1 MSMQVRDSGTWH
13 LGNHDVARMGYGA
26 MQLQHA
32 VRNKSEAT
40 AVLRRAI
47 ELGVN
52 HIDTA
57 AFYGDGFVN
66 EVISEVLRD
75 TADVVIATKI
85 GADPNPAGPVP
96 IRPAQRPEQLRDSV
110 EANLVGLGVEQLA
123 IVNLRRLDVAPTLR
137 AEGDQIVDIDDQ
149 LATMIALRDEGKIGA
164 IGLSAISLDGLQRA
178 IPAGIACVQNAYSLL
193 SRQYENILNVCVQH
207 GVAWV
212 PFFPLGGA
220 YLPEWPKVAEHPKV
234 ISIAERM
241 GITASQVG
249 LAWLLAHKPNILP
262 IPGTAN
268 ALHLQENI
276 ASASVAFD
284 EKTLAELN
292 SISLPTPQ
300 STRGEDE

>member
-1 MSMQVRDSGTWH
+1 
-13 LGNHDVARMGYGA
+13 MGYGA

-32 VRNKSEAT
+32 IGKKSKAT
-40 AVLRRAI
+40 AVLRRAV

-66 EVISEVLRD
+66 EVIGEVLRE
-75 TADVVIATKI
+75 APHLVIATKI
-85 GADPNPAGPVP
+85 GADPNPAGKIP
-96 IRPAQRPEQLRDSV
+96 IKPAQRPEQLRASV
-110 EANLVGLGVEQLA
+110 EANLVSLGVEQLS

-137 AEGDQIVDIDDQ
+137 AEGDQIVHIDDQ

-164 IGLSAISLDGLQRA
+164 IGLSAIDLDRLERA

-193 SRQYENILNVCVQH
+193 SRRHEDMLNICVQH
-207 GVAWV
+207 DIACV

-220 YLPEWPKVAEHPKV
+220 YFPEWPKVAEHPRV
-234 ISIAERM
+234 ISIAERT

-249 LAWLLAHKPNILP
+249 LAWLFTHKPNILL

-268 ALHLQENI
+268 ALHLQQNI

-284 EKTLAELN
+284 DDTLAELN
-292 SISLPTPQ
+292 SLSPPAPQ
-300 STRGEDE
+300 GTLGEDE